1 MVVKLTAMGALLTLL
16 VIFGLFLTVA
26 RVAAVAL
33 EATAMSR
40 VSAQFQARS
49 ALMGVGFTTAEAE
62 DVINH
67 PIRRRIILWLMTF
80 GNAGLIGAMGSF
92 ILAFLGTAS
101 NQSLRRSLLLAAG
114 IAAIYVA
121 THLPFVTASIDRVTR
136 WALFRYTELDFTDF
150 AALLR
155 FEDDYSITELHA
167 RSDEWWAG
175 RSLGDLHLTNEG
187 VVILGIHRA
196 NGKFIGAPTG
206 ETVIEPDD
214 ELLAYGRVDLLHELA
229 VRKAGPEGDAAHLE
243 AVARQNEFIAEHA
256 DD

>member
-1 MVVKLTAMGALLTLL
+1 MGALVALL

-33 EATAMSR
+33 EATNMSR
-40 VSAQFQARS
+40 VSSQFQARS

-62 DVINH
+62 DVIVH

-92 ILAFLGTAS
+92 ILAFLGTGS
-101 NQSLRRSLLLAAG
+101 DQSVRRSLYLAVG
-114 IAAIYVA
+114 IAVIYVA
-121 THLPFVTASIDRVTR
+121 THLPFVTKGIDQLTR
-136 WALFRYTELDFTDF
+136 WALYRYTELDFTDF
-150 AALLR
+150 ASLLR

-175 RSLGDLHLTNEG
+175 RRLRDLHLTSEG
-187 VVILGIHRA
+187 VVVLGIHRA

-206 ETVIEPDD
+206 DTVIEPDD
-214 ELLAYGRVDLLHELA
+214 ELLAYGRVELLHELA
-229 VRKAGPEGDAAHLE
+229 VRKAGPEGDSAHRV
-243 AVARQNEFIAEHA
+243 AVAKQDQFITDQA

>member
-1 MVVKLTAMGALLTLL
+1 MGALVALL

-33 EATAMSR
+33 EATQMSR

-62 DVINH
+62 DVLNH

-101 NQSLRRSLLLAAG
+101 DQSLRRSLLLAAG
-114 IAAIYVA
+114 IALIYIA
-121 THLPFVTASIDRVTR
+121 THLPFVLTAIDRVTR
-136 WALFRYTELDFTDF
+136 WALHRYTELDFTDF

-155 FEDDYSITELHA
+155 FEDDYSITELHV
-167 RSDEWWAG
+167 REDEWWAG
-175 RSLGDLHLTNEG
+175 RTLRDLHLTSEG
-187 VVILGIHRA
+187 VVVLGIHRA
-196 NGKFIGAPTG
+196 DGRFVGAPTADTTIG
-206 ETVIEPDD
+206 PDD
-214 ELLAYGRVDLLHELA
+214 QVLTYGRVELLHELA
-229 VRKAGPEGDAAHLE
+229 TRKAGPEGDLAHQA
-243 AVARQNEFIAEHA
+243 AVAKQNLFMAEHA
-256 DD
+256 DDFRT

>member
-1 MVVKLTAMGALLTLL
+1 MGALVALL
-16 VIFGLFLTVA
+16 VIFTLFLTVA
-26 RVAAVAL
+26 RVAAVSL
-33 EATAMSR
+33 EATDMAR

-92 ILAFLGTAS
+92 ILAFIGTESDQTA
-101 NQSLRRSLLLAAG
+101 QRSLLLASG
-114 IAAIYVA
+114 MAAIYVA
-121 THLPFVTASIDRVTR
+121 THLPFVTRSIDRVTR
-136 WALFRYTELDFTDF
+136 WALHRYTELEYTDF

-175 RSLGDLHLTNEG
+175 RALQDLHLTNEG
-187 VVILGIHRA
+187 IVVLGIHRA
-196 NGKFIGAPTG
+196 DGNFIGAPTG
-206 ETVIEPDD
+206 ETIIEPEDQV
-214 ELLAYGRVDLLHELA
+214 LAYGRAELLHELA
-229 VRKAGPEGDAAHLE
+229 VRKSGSEGDAAH
-243 AVARQNEFIAEHA
+243 AKAIADQARFIAEQQA
-256 DD
+256 N